1 MQESVFQFSR
11 PKVKNIEYSISK
23 EYKPEEKVNL
33 HQHFQRN
40 ITRIEQ
46 KNEAIVELTIE
57 LGCDEKSINPP
68 FALKITI
75 GAKFSWNNTLDEEM
89 INSLLTINA
98 PSLLIG
104 YARPV
109 ISNITANSMGAYDL
123 PFISFADEM

>member
-11 PKVKNIEYSISK
+11 PKIKNIQYSILE
-23 EYKPEEKVNL
+23 EYKPEENVNL
-33 HQHFQRN
+33 HQHFHRN

-57 LGCDEKSINPP
+57 LGCDEKSINSP

-75 GAKFSWNNTLDEEM
+75 GAIFSWDNTLDEEM
-89 INSLLTINA
+89 INSLLTFNA
-98 PSLLIG
+98 PALLIG

-109 ISNITANSMGAYDL
+109 ISNITINSMGAYDL